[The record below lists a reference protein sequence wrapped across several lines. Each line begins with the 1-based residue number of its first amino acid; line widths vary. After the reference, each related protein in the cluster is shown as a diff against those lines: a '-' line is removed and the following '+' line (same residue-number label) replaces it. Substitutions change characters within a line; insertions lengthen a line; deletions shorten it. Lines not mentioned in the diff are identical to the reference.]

1 MEESELV
8 ERKSIMVIIALNGI
22 QSMEEESI
30 LLYKDVT

>member
-8 ERKSIMVIIALNGI
+8 KRKSIMVIIALNGI